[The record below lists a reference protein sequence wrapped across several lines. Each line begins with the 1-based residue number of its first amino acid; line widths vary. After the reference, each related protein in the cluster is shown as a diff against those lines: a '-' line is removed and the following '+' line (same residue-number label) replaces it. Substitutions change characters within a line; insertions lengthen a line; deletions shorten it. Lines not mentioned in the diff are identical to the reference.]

1 MGNSLSNNEAIDN
14 DDHTILSELNLL
26 LVTLELVSSHLDDQ
40 ETWVQ
45 QLLDKLR
52 KEEKQEVYRQNR
64 TREVEKPKR
73 KTFMDITQRLSE
85 RQFQRTFRMQRK
97 SFYKLSAMISNTIG
111 DDEFKSETTT
121 TRESTKTR
129 SATDFHG
136 GDISGELRLGI
147 FLRMLA
153 GSSYLDLFMIFGVSN
168 SSIYNCFEQATDW
181 INKTLTFRL
190 VEALQKEDLGYLK
203 QLSHAF
209 SHDSNGRYNGCIG
222 ALDGLAIKIRRPTL
236 SEWLKDAGAYF
247 TRKGFFA
254 LNCQAICDVKKR
266 ILWISSRHIGS
277 CHDSR
282 AFKDTKLYELL
293 LEKQEFLIKHE
304 LFLVGDSAYNLES
317 FLLVPHEEPSPRSPE
332 DAYNYYHSNCRIR
345 IECCF
350 GELIMRYI
358 HTNNCI

>member
-1 MGNSLSNNEAIDN
+1 MGNSFSNNEAIDT
-14 DDHTILSELNLL
+14 DDTSILAELSLL
-26 LVTLELVSSHLDDQ
+26 LVTLELVSTHLDDQ
-40 ETWVQ
+40 EMWVQ
-45 QLLDKLR
+45 HLLDKTR
-52 KEEKQEVYRQNR
+52 KEEKQQKHRLNR
-64 TREVEKPKR
+64 SKEVEKPKR
-73 KTFMDITQRLSE
+73 KTFMEITQRLSE

-97 SFYKLSAMISNTIG
+97 SFYKLSAMICNAVG
-111 DDEFKSETTT
+111 DAEFKSEKT
-121 TRESTKTR
+121 TRESTKTTG
-129 SATDFHG
+129 ATNFRG
-136 GDISGELRLGI
+136 GNITGELCLGI

-153 GSSYLDLFMIFGVSN
+153 GSSYLDLFMIFGASN
-168 SSIYNCFEQATDW
+168 SSIYNCFEQATGW

-190 VEALQKEDLGYLK
+190 VEALQNEDLPYLK

-222 ALDGLAIKIRRPTL
+222 ALDGLAIKILRPTL

-293 LEKQEFLIKHE
+293 LDKQEFLNKHQ
-304 LFLVGDSAYNLES
+304 LFLVGDSAYDLES
-317 FLLVPHEEPSPRSPE
+317 FLLVPHEEPAPFSPE

-350 GELIMRYI
+350 GELIMR
-358 HTNNCI
+358 